1 MKPLSALTAGHV
13 APIAGVV
20 FDLDD
25 TVLDHGRLAE
35 ATYGSLFR
43 LREAGLRLVAAT
55 GRPYGWI
62 DVLARQWPVDAMIAE
77 NGAAA
82 IVTAPGGA
90 LRTSIAEDA
99 GPRADLLA
107 LAERLVERF
116 PQAKITDDNAARVAD
131 VTIDIGETRRVP
143 PDDVRA
149 MRAIA
154 RAEGVTTITS
164 SVHLHLSHRAPD
176 KAAGAV
182 RILGQAFGEDPTA
195 ALRRYAFIGD
205 SGNDAAAF
213 GAFKL
218 TFGVA
223 NVRASAAGITLMPR
237 FVAPSPMGRGFVE
250 IAAALIAL
258 RPAVDA
264 ALRPAV
270 DAALRPPGASPQT
283 VAGSENPGA

>member
-1 MKPLSALTAGHV
+1 MRPLSALTAGDV

-25 TVLDHGRLAE
+25 TLLDHGRLTE
-35 ATYGSLFR
+35 AAYGALFR
-43 LREAGLRLVAAT
+43 LREAGLRLVGAT

-82 IVTAPGGA
+82 VVATSEGK
-90 LRTSIAEDA
+90 LRTLLAQGDRS
-99 GPRADLLA
+99 RADLLA
-107 LAERLVERF
+107 LAEHLVARF
-116 PQAKITDDNAARVAD
+116 PSAKITGDNAARVAD
-131 VTIDIGETRRVP
+131 VTIDIGETCRVP
-143 PDDVRA
+143 AADVRA
-149 MRAIA
+149 MCEIA
-154 RAEGVTTITS
+154 RAAGVVTITS
-164 SVHLHLSHRAPD
+164 SVHLHLSHETPD

-182 RILGQAFGEDPTA
+182 WVLGEAFGEDPTA

-213 GAFKL
+213 AAFKL

-223 NVRASAAGITLMPR
+223 NVRASAPLLTLMPR
-237 FVAPSPMGRGFVE
+237 FVAPSTMGRGFVE

-258 RPAVDA
+258 RSTSGNLTRSTSGDLA
-264 ALRPAV
+264 RSS
-270 DAALRPPGASPQT
+270 G
-283 VAGSENPGA
+283 